1 MAIIETGVFIFM
13 IIFSFGFMIWAA
25 IRSAGAMTNILR
37 IVSIAMFFGLS
48 LFITSGTGV
57 AATSTE
63 TISTN
68 LINPLNGAV
77 VPVTDTITSQA
88 VLIPE
93 GTEGAWMGYIFLGFA
108 FVSMALMVQ
117 DQWRSSFN

>member
-25 IRSAGAMTNILR
+25 IRNAGIMTNILR
-37 IVSIAMFFGLS
+37 LVSIVMFFGLT
-48 LFITSGTGV
+48 LFITSGMGV

-77 VPVTDTITSQA
+77 VPVTDTVITHDG
-88 VLIPE
+88 LIPE
-93 GTEGAWMGYIFLGFA
+93 GTEGAWMGYIFMAFA

-117 DQWRSSFN
+117 DQWRVAVN

>member
-13 IIFSFGFMIWAA
+13 IVFSFGFMIWAA
-25 IRSAGAMTNILR
+25 IRSTSVMTNILR
-37 IVSIAMFFGLS
+37 LVSIVMFFGLA

-63 TISTN
+63 TINTS
-68 LINPLNGAV
+68 LINPLTGNLVA
-77 VPVTDTITSQA
+77 VTDTVTSQE

-93 GTEGAWMGYIFLGFA
+93 GADGAWMGWIFLGFA

-117 DQWRSSFN
+117 DQWRVTFN

>member
-1 MAIIETGVFIFM
+1 
-13 IIFSFGFMIWAA
+13 
-25 IRSAGAMTNILR
+25 MTNILR
-37 IVSIAMFFGLS
+37 LVSIVMFFGLA

-63 TISTN
+63 TINTS
-68 LINPLNGAV
+68 LINPLTGNLVA
-77 VPVTDTITSQA
+77 VTDTVTSQD

-93 GTEGAWMGYIFLGFA
+93 GDDGAWMGWIFLGFA

-117 DQWRSSFN
+117 DQWRVTFN

>member
-13 IIFSFGFMIWAA
+13 IVFSFGFMIWAA
-25 IRSAGAMTNILR
+25 IRSTSVMTNILR
-37 IVSIAMFFGLS
+37 LVSIVMFFGLA

-63 TISTN
+63 TINTS
-68 LINPLNGAV
+68 LINPLTGNLVA
-77 VPVTDTITSQA
+77 VTDTVTSQE

-93 GTEGAWMGYIFLGFA
+93 GDDGAWMGWIFLGFA

-117 DQWRSSFN
+117 DQWRVTFN

>member
-13 IIFSFGFMIWAA
+13 IIFSFGFMVWAA
-25 IRSAGAMTNILR
+25 IRNAGIMTNILR
-37 IVSIAMFFGLS
+37 LVSIVMFFGLT
-48 LFITSGTGV
+48 LFITSGMGV

-77 VPVTDTITSQA
+77 VPVTDTVVTHD

-93 GTEGAWMGYIFLGFA
+93 GSEGAWMGYIFMGFA

-117 DQWRSSFN
+117 DQWRVSFN